1 MQDLAVFSGSAS
13 MIWAQLNQLSSVIP
27 KNLYFV
33 GFGYNA
39 DQARSAEGER
49 KLKQFRDGVT
59 AAGMHVDG
67 ITGLSWDGA
76 AIVIDALRAV
86 GPDAT
91 SEQLRA
97 WVASQ
102 RNYAGIAGLY
112 NFQMT
117 STAWARTTSSLSAG
131 TRRSK
136 ISPT

>member
-1 MQDLAVFSGSAS
+1 V
-13 MIWAQLNQLSSVIP
+13 NVIP

-33 GFGYNA
+33 GFGFNS
-39 DQARSAEGER
+39 DQSRSKDGLR
-49 KLKQFRDGVT
+49 KLHQFKDGVT

-91 SEQLRA
+91 PEQLRS

-102 RNYAGIAGLY
+102 HSYPGISGLY
-112 NFQMT
+112 NFQNDMHGLGVDDILIVR
-117 STAWARTTSSLSAG
+117 WDPVKQDF
-131 TRRSK
+131 TRVSK
-136 ISPT
+136 FGGGL